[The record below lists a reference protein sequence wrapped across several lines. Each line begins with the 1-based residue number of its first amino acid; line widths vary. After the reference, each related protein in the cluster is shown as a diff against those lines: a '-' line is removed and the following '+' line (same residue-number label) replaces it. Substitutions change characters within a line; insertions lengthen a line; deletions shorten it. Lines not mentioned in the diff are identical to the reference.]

1 MAIKTQNV
9 AKLRVYP
16 KHFKLTLVL
25 IFQDHISKKRIYEIG
40 KCNIFQLF
48 PKLYFPGSLTRSI
61 LGGIAMRLG
70 LSDDRPRP
78 PPS

>member
-40 KCNIFQLF
+40 KCNNFHFSPNFIFQVH
-48 PKLYFPGSLTRSI
+48 
-61 LGGIAMRLG
+61 
-70 LSDDRPRP
+70 
-78 PPS
+78 